1 MPQPSPYTQ
10 LDFRLLFSPSH
21 SKDILL
27 SLQLKSLRFPTR
39 ATAAVIPQHSASS
52 RNPLV
57 APHTALPFIPLL
69 QPRMCELSCSNTQTA
84 NAFADANSQ
93 APMSLIPLN
102 KTQTLCTAEIPPP
115 RGHLTVPPL
124 AIPLPISLPNAAIH
138 TGVVGL
144 PVSQALSLSTL
155 PPSLCLHYS
164 FIFLLCCLLLF
175 FFWVLFCMHTL
186 RSLFPLLYKSLGF
199 PSLLFPLQLPYSS
212 FISTLHDF
220 F

>member
-10 LDFRLLFSPSH
+10 MDFRLLFSPSH
-21 SKDILL
+21 SKDVLL

-39 ATAAVIPQHSASS
+39 ATAAAIPQHSASS

-124 AIPLPISLPNAAIH
+124 AIPLPISLPSAAIH

-155 PPSLCLHYS
+155 PPLFMPS
-164 FIFLLCCLLLF
+164 LF
-175 FFWVLFCMHTL
+175 FHF
-186 RSLFPLLYKSLGF
+186 SPLLPSALFFLGAFLHAHTSFSLPFVVQVSGLSF
-199 PSLLFPLQLPYSS
+199 SPLSPPVALFFIHFYPS
-212 FISTLHDF
+212 
-220 F
+220 